1 MQLTGCKINASRD
14 ERPGLLHDRVVN
26 YRTRVSKR
34 QRMEAAT
41 IGDFLVLVWVWAVGS
56 DPVGDMRTVFK
67 P

>member
-1 MQLTGCKINASRD
+1 M
-14 ERPGLLHDRVVN
+14 
-26 YRTRVSKR
+26 SKR

-67 P
+67 PSCIASLFAWRIERAQITSVLESRWAE